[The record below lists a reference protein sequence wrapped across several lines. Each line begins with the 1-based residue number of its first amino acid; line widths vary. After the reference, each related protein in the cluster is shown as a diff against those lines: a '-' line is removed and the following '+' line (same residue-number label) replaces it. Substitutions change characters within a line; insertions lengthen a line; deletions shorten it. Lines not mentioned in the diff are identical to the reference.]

1 MVQVQVGGTCA
12 GSTVTSSNYSGSAG
26 VRLGDSQSAPGWE
39 GCGTSR
45 VAWLQGLHPTLQQGT
60 TPASFCL
67 TGPRG
72 STSCQ
77 QGGQVR
83 ACTGDPQ
90 QGMSAKVIL

>member
-1 MVQVQVGGTCA
+1 M
-12 GSTVTSSNYSGSAG
+12 SSGSAG
-26 VRLGDSQSAPGWE
+26 VLLGDSQSAPGWE

-45 VAWLQGLHPTLQQGT
+45 VAWLQGRHPTLQQGT

-72 STSCQ
+72 ATSCQ

-90 QGMSAKVIL
+90 QGMSAQVIL